1 MDERKIPIPA
11 ELRQSFVELRAN
23 LARHQIVPVHTIESY
38 PIGRRDRGQCR
49 LEVEYKPGKG
59 FRRIKTTTDKQGQ
72 WCNPKKSI
80 WDGYPNYVI
89 TGELEM
95 GRTAA
100 WLQVSPQRI
109 AFMFPNNQTA
119 VLLCSPSPF
128 GKPRREAE
136 TVVFRK
142 VTLTFGPG
150 PQKESRDEVVMPADP
165 PELCDAYDAWIECF
179 GEFRR
184 EYERLYN
191 PIVNQRELVAV

>member
-1 MDERKIPIPA
+1 METKTITTPTAI
-11 ELRQSFVELRAN
+11 RQSFVELREN
-23 LARHQIVPVHTIESY
+23 LARHQIVPVHVIESY

-59 FRRIKTTTDKQGQ
+59 FRRIKTTTDKRGL
-72 WCNPKKSI
+72 WCNPKKSV

-89 TGELEM
+89 TGDLET

-109 AFMFPNNQTA
+109 AYLFPNGTST
-119 VLLCSPSPF
+119 VLLVSPCPF

-142 VTLTFGPG
+142 VTLTFGTS
-150 PQKESRDEVVMPADP
+150 PQKESRDEMVLPADP
-165 PELCDAYDAWIECF
+165 PELCDAYDAWIESF

-184 EYERLYN
+184 EYEERYN
-191 PIVNQRELVAV
+191 PIVNQLVAV